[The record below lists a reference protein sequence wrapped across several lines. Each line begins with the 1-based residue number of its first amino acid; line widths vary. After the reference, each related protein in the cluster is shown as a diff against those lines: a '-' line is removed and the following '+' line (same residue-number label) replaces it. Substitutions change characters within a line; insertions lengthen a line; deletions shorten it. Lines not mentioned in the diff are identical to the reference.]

1 MNPRVTVGT
10 VGAITLLLGLGGL
23 LQPQSVMN
31 LIGYA
36 VAPTTSETFVRG
48 EVRALYGGLMV
59 VAGVFTLLSV
69 ADPRANQGRLLM
81 LGLLWLGACGGRVF
95 GIFVDGNPGLF
106 GWLSVVVELVLGGA
120 LVISSQSGEPA
131 AASPSA

>member
-1 MNPRVTVGT
+1 MNPRITVGT

>member
-1 MNPRVTVGT
+1 MNPRITVGT

-81 LGLLWLGACGGRVF
+81 LGLLWLGACGGRIF

-120 LVISSQSGEPA
+120 LVISSQSGGPA